1 MNGHKLN
8 SSLTYALILT
18 LVGSLFSM
26 AVPFQPT
33 FASHSDIDFDIDGI
47 VFNDADDDVTISGN
61 VDGGDENDEIE
72 IIVHE
77 AGSGSES
84 ENVELDNDGDFDFL
98 YSFPSGAD
106 DGVYQVEFVFGND
119 DPVFGFFILDDVND
133 DLDVSTDDD
142 TYQVG
147 DDVSIDGNVGDDI
160 FDSGINEVEITIIG
174 PDGDDALASE
184 NVDVDNN
191 GDFEY
196 DDFSVPDNEDAH
208 GWYAIIV
215 EYDNEEQGWAIF
227 EVEEESGG
235 SGDNEIIA
243 SFTDATLSPGD
254 EVVITG
260 SVNENDLGDQEV
272 ILAVEDPGNDE
283 IENDSVRPDTDDGSF
298 EFRFD
303 LDEEAET
310 GIYEVTL
317 QYEGYD
323 DKTLTFSVST
333 SSSGGSGGSGGSSG
347 SDGGLTA
354 KLSKSSLLA
363 GESLTVSGVVPSIA
377 GGEDGVSITVSTP
390 GNNFIAA
397 KFPEPES
404 DKTYSASFI
413 LSQSLAEDDDYRVIV
428 SYDGNEVELS
438 FDITGK
444 ATGSTGPITVKTDK
458 TSYSSGST
466 VKISGVIADEIL
478 VPGQQIA
485 LQVFNPERAPY
496 RFDPIEPEDDGSY
509 SYSMTIGGP
518 LGVTGEWEVKV
529 TYNGQVGETSFDLTG
544 GVAPTPGY
552 DLKFEDQT
560 FKIEYESDGAINSM
574 YVRPAEKKLVVS
586 IDGEEDGELTI
597 TLPREVIDAVKAG
610 SDTKYIV
617 TTFDTE
623 TGEEKQVDITESQT
637 NAEER
642 TIVIDYDAGTDLIE
656 IQGTNVVPEFGA
668 LSAIVLAIAIFSI
681 VAVTAK
687 FSNKFSAFRHW

>member
-1 MNGHKLN
+1 
-8 SSLTYALILT
+8 
-18 LVGSLFSM
+18 M
-26 AVPFQPT
+26 AVPFQHT
-33 FASHSDIDFDIDGI
+33 FASHSDIEEVEVDDITPNPG
-47 VFNDADDDVTISGN
+47 DVITISGVIDN
-61 VDGGDENDEIE
+61 ADDNEDVGITIREPDNGGSDNADTQIDGNDGEFSETYEIPDPTDDGIYEIE
-72 IIVHE
+72 VEFASEDSTFAYFLIDEDNDDVPTETNEDTYEPGDDVKISGEVLDPITGE
-77 AGSGSES
+77 EEVDIKVLDPEGNDIGPGSVNLDSSDEFD
-84 ENVELDNDGDFDFL
+84 ETVELDND
-98 YSFPSGAD
+98 AHV
-106 DGVYQVEFVFGND
+106 GVYAV
-119 DPVFGFFILDDVND
+119 
-133 DLDVSTDDD
+133 
-142 TYQVG
+142 
-147 DDVSIDGNVGDDI
+147 
-160 FDSGINEVEITIIG
+160 
-174 PDGDDALASE
+174 
-184 NVDVDNN
+184 
-191 GDFEY
+191 
-196 DDFSVPDNEDAH
+196 
-208 GWYAIIV
+208 IV
-215 EYDNEEQGWAIF
+215 EYNGNEEGWFVF
-227 EVEEESGG
+227 EVAEG
-235 SGDNEIIA
+235 SGSSEFTA
-243 SFTDATLSPGD
+243 SLSDTTLSPGD
-254 EVVITG
+254 PVVITG
-260 SVNENDLGDQEV
+260 SINENDVDIDEV
-272 ILAVEDPGNDE
+272 ILTVKDPGNAE
-283 IENDSVRPDTDDGSF
+283 IENDSVRPDNDGGF

-303 LDEEAET
+303 LDDDADT
-310 GIYEVTL
+310 GTYKVTL
-317 QYEGYD
+317 EYIDYA

-496 RFDPIEPEDDGSY
+496 RIDPIEPEDDGSY

-518 LGVTGEWEVKV
+518 LGVTGQWDVKV

-552 DLKFEDQT
+552 DLKFEDRT
-560 FKIEYESDGAINSM
+560 FRIEYESDGAINSM

-586 IDGEEDGELTI
+586 IDGEEDGKLTI

-610 SDTKYIV
+610 ADIKYIV

-623 TGEEKQVDITESQT
+623 TGEEKQVDITESLT

-668 LSAIVLAIAIFSI
+668 LSAIVLAIAILSI
-681 VAVTAK
+681 VVVTAR
-687 FSNKFSAFRHW
+687 FSNKFSAFRQW

>member
-1 MNGHKLN
+1 
-8 SSLTYALILT
+8 
-18 LVGSLFSM
+18 M
-26 AVPFQPT
+26 AVPFQHT
-33 FASHSDIDFDIDGI
+33 FASHSDIEEVEVDDITPNPGDEI
-47 VFNDADDDVTISGN
+47 TISGVIDN
-61 VDGGDENDEIE
+61 ANEDEDVDITIQEPDNGGTDSADTQIDSDDGDFSETYEIPDPTDDGIYEIE
-72 IIVHE
+72 VE
-77 AGSGSES
+77 FGSEES
-84 ENVELDNDGDFDFL
+84 TFAYFLIDEDNDDVPTETDEDTYEPGQDVEISGEVLDPVTGEEEVDIKVLDPEGNDIGPGSSDLDSDDTFEETIELDND
-98 YSFPSGAD
+98 AHA
-106 DGVYQVEFVFGND
+106 GVYAV
-119 DPVFGFFILDDVND
+119 
-133 DLDVSTDDD
+133 
-142 TYQVG
+142 
-147 DDVSIDGNVGDDI
+147 
-160 FDSGINEVEITIIG
+160 
-174 PDGDDALASE
+174 
-184 NVDVDNN
+184 
-191 GDFEY
+191 
-196 DDFSVPDNEDAH
+196 
-208 GWYAIIV
+208 IV
-215 EYDNEEQGWAIF
+215 EYNGNEEGWVVF
-227 EVEEESGG
+227 EVIEGSSGG
-235 SGDNEIIA
+235 SSEFTA
-243 SFTDATLSPGD
+243 SLSDATLSPGD
-254 EVVITG
+254 PVVITG
-260 SVNENDLGDQEV
+260 SINENDVDVDEV
-272 ILAVEDPGNDE
+272 ILTVKDPDNAE
-283 IENDSVRPDTDDGSF
+283 IENDSVRPDNDGGF

-303 LDEEAET
+303 LDDDADIGT
-310 GIYEVTL
+310 YKATL
-317 QYEGYD
+317 EYIDYA
-323 DKTLTFSVST
+323 DKTLTFTVST

-413 LSQSLAEDDDYRVIV
+413 LPQSLAEDDDYRVIV

-509 SYSMTIGGP
+509 AYSMTIGGP
-518 LGVTGEWEVKV
+518 LGVTGEWDVKV

-544 GVAPTPGY
+544 GVAASPRY

-560 FKIEYESDGAINSM
+560 FSIKYESDGAINSM

-610 SDTKYIV
+610 SDIKYIV

-623 TGEEKQVDITESQT
+623 TGEEKQVDITESLT

-687 FSNKFSAFRHW
+687 ISNKLSAFRQW

>member
-1 MNGHKLN
+1 MNGHTLN
-8 SSLTYALILT
+8 SYLTYALILT

-26 AVPFQPT
+26 AVPFQHT
-33 FASHSDIDFDIDGI
+33 FASHSDIEEVEVDDITPNPGDEI
-47 VFNDADDDVTISGN
+47 TISGVIDN
-61 VDGGDENDEIE
+61 ANEDEDVDITIQEPDNGGTDSADTQIDSDDGDFSETYEIPDPTDDGIYEIE
-72 IIVHE
+72 VE
-77 AGSGSES
+77 FGSEES
-84 ENVELDNDGDFDFL
+84 TFAYFLIDEDNDDVPTETDEDTYEPGQDVEISGEVLDPVTGEEEVDIKVLDPEGNDIGPGSSDLDSDDTFEETIELDND
-98 YSFPSGAD
+98 AHA
-106 DGVYQVEFVFGND
+106 GVYAV
-119 DPVFGFFILDDVND
+119 
-133 DLDVSTDDD
+133 
-142 TYQVG
+142 
-147 DDVSIDGNVGDDI
+147 
-160 FDSGINEVEITIIG
+160 
-174 PDGDDALASE
+174 
-184 NVDVDNN
+184 
-191 GDFEY
+191 
-196 DDFSVPDNEDAH
+196 
-208 GWYAIIV
+208 IV
-215 EYDNEEQGWAIF
+215 EYNGNEEGWVVF
-227 EVEEESGG
+227 EVIEGSSGG
-235 SGDNEIIA
+235 SSEFTA
-243 SFTDATLSPGD
+243 SLSDATLSPGD
-254 EVVITG
+254 PVVITG
-260 SVNENDLGDQEV
+260 SINENDVDVDEV
-272 ILAVEDPGNDE
+272 ILTVKDPDNAE
-283 IENDSVRPDTDDGSF
+283 IENDSVRPDNDGGF

-303 LDEEAET
+303 LDDDADIGT
-310 GIYEVTL
+310 YKATL
-317 QYEGYD
+317 EYIDYA
-323 DKTLTFSVST
+323 DKTLTFTVST

-390 GNNFIAA
+390 SNNFIAA

-413 LSQSLAEDDDYRVIV
+413 LSQSLAEDDNYRVIV

-496 RFDPIEPEDDGSY
+496 RFDPIEPEDDGTY
-509 SYSMTIGGP
+509 AYSMTIGGP

-560 FKIEYESDGAINSM
+560 FRIEYDSDGAINSM

-586 IDGEEDGELTI
+586 IDGEEDGKLTI

-610 SDTKYIV
+610 SDIEYIV

-623 TGEEKQVDITESQT
+623 TGKEKQIDITESQT

-687 FSNKFSAFRHW
+687 FSNKFNTFRQW